1 MHLLQHYCIHCGD
14 TVVGGMSKVK
24 ARQIPLRQRQ
34 ALETRGAIARAARSL
49 FAERG
54 YAATSIEVVA
64 DEAGVAA
71 RTVYAIFGTKKAILG
86 AICEEWLAEA
96 GVMET
101 VAQGLAVRD
110 LRIRLTL
117 VANSSRRQWESER
130 GVRAMLEGA
139 AASDADVARMIAS
152 WRNERARSFRTIVH
166 GLEGD
171 LRSGMD
177 GERAAAI
184 IRALTG
190 PEIYSELVTG
200 EGWTPAEYEQ
210 WLARLLGDV
219 LLPPGGPASSPG
231 P

>member
-1 MHLLQHYCIHCGD
+1 M
-14 TVVGGMSKVK
+14 TEVK
-24 ARQIPLRQRQ
+24 AHQVPLRQRQ
-34 ALETRGAIARAARSL
+34 ALETRHAIARAARWL

-64 DEAGVAA
+64 EEAGVAV

-101 VAQGLAVRD
+101 VAEGLAVRD
-110 LRIRLTL
+110 LRLRLTL

-152 WRNERARSFRTIVH
+152 WKSDRAQSFRAIVL

-171 LRSGMD
+171 LRSGID
-177 GERAAAI
+177 GDRAAAI
-184 IRALTG
+184 IRALTSA
-190 PEIYSELVTG
+190 EIYSELVTG

-210 WLARLLGDV
+210 WLAGLLGDV
-219 LLPPGGPASSPG
+219 LLPLP
-231 P
+231 